1 MNNNKTNDTSEET
14 EINVKDII
22 DKYLA
27 HWKWFVVGVILSLLT
42 VFIVLRYTTPKYN
55 VTASILVKDD
65 KKGGILSELSTFQDL
80 GGLGGQKTGDN
91 MDNTVEILKSRSLI
105 RRVAESLQLN
115 IQYYLV
121 KSPMDVEQYPN
132 APIKI
137 SFLSGNESIYAVD
150 TSFFITVLSKSKYSI
165 SDSKGNVKENK
176 TFGEQAQ
183 TLFGKIVITPT
194 DLSEIGQTV
203 KIVIT
208 PIDHIADYYA
218 SVIKIESLS
227 KTASII
233 SLTLSDVSVDKAT
246 AIINKLITQQNEEAI
261 GDKNE
266 VSRNTL
272 DFINDRTNLIT
283 AELSA
288 VENNV
293 ESFKTQNKL
302 VDVVSEGGLFLETGT
317 DNQKAIL
324 EVNTQIRL
332 ADFMIDYLSKHS
344 EPSELIPS
352 NIGFSESSID
362 NLTET
367 YNTLVLER
375 NKILKNSSSK
385 NPIIVNLDAQIA
397 SLSNNVKVSLNN
409 FKATLLIKDKELQKQ
424 DQAINSK
431 IASVP
436 KYEREYRN
444 IQRQQQ
450 IKEALYLYLLQK
462 REETAIA
469 LAVTVANTKI
479 IDTAYSNGKPI
490 SPKKR
495 IFYLLGLLIGIIL
508 PASLIYLLELV
519 DNKIHNKKDIDK
531 FNLPYLG
538 DIPLSEVKER
548 LVVSRS
554 DNSSISEAF
563 RHLRTNISFMLGDS
577 KNKNKTIFVTS
588 TISKEG
594 KSFVAL
600 NLAATI
606 AISGKKVVLIGMDLR
621 APKILEYLDI
631 QKKSNVGLSNYIV
644 DTDIKLTD
652 IILPISGRENFY
664 ILPSG
669 IIPPNP
675 AELLMNH
682 RVAEMFEYVKNN
694 FDYVIVDTAPVSMV
708 TDTFLISSYAD
719 SFIYVAR
726 ANYLDKRMLH
736 VAEHLYHEKRLSNM
750 AILVNGTNSLKDYGY
765 GYGYGYGQEKQKT
778 FLSKLFSN

>member
-1 MNNNKTNDTSEET
+1 M
-14 EINVKDII
+14 
-22 DKYLA
+22 
-27 HWKWFVVGVILSLLT
+27 
-42 VFIVLRYTTPKYN
+42 
-55 VTASILVKDD
+55 
-65 KKGGILSELSTFQDL
+65 
-80 GGLGGQKTGDN
+80 
-91 MDNTVEILKSRSLI
+91 

-115 IQYYLV
+115 VQYFLV
-121 KSPMDVEQYPN
+121 KSPINFEQYPN
-132 APIKI
+132 TSIKVN
-137 SFLSGNESIYAVD
+137 FLTGNNSIYGLD
-150 TSFFITVLSKSKYSI
+150 TTFIVSILSKNTFTLSDTKGRYS
-165 SDSKGNVKENK
+165 VTK
-176 TFGEQAQ
+176 TFGEQIS
-183 TLFGKIVITPT
+183 TKFGKIVITPN
-194 DLSEIGQTV
+194 SFKVGEVITV
-203 KIVIT
+203 VIT
-208 PIDHIADYYA
+208 PIDLIADNY
-218 SVIKIESLS
+218 SSSIRIEPKS

-233 SLTLSDVSVDKAT
+233 SLSLDDVSVEKAN
-246 AIINKLITQQNEEAI
+246 AIINKLINQQNEEAI
-261 GDKNE
+261 ADKNE

-293 ESFKTQNKL
+293 ETFKTQNKL

-375 NKILKNSSSK
+375 NKILKSSSSK

-397 SLSNNVKVSLNN
+397 SLNNNVKVSLNN
-409 FKATLLIKDKELQKQ
+409 FKATLLIKEKELQKQ

-495 IFYLLGLLIGIIL
+495 IFYLFGLLLGVIL
-508 PASLIYLLELV
+508 PATLIYLLELI

-531 FNLPYLG
+531 YNLPYLG
-538 DIPLSEVKER
+538 DIPLSEVKDR

-563 RHLRTNISFMLGDS
+563 RHLRTNISFMMGGDT

-621 APKILEYLDI
+621 APKILEYLDV
-631 QKKSNVGLSNYIV
+631 QNKSNIGLSNYIV
-644 DTDIKLTD
+644 DTDIELKD
-652 IILPISGRENFY
+652 IIIPISGRENFY

-669 IIPPNP
+669 MIPPNP
-675 AELLMNH
+675 AELLMNQ
-682 RVAEMFEYVKNN
+682 RISEMFDYVKNN

-708 TDTFLISSYAD
+708 TDTFLISCYAD

-736 VAEHLYHEKRLSNM
+736 IAEHLYHEKRLSNM
-750 AILVNGTNSLKDYGY
+750 AILVNGTESQKGNGLGY

-778 FLSKLFSN
+778 FFSKLFSK